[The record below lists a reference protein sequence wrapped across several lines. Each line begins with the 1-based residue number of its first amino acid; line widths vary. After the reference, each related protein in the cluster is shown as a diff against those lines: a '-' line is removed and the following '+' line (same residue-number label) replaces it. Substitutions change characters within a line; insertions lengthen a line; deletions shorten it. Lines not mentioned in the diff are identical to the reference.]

1 MTDTEKLEI
10 IKKWLIQTDL
20 SLKAYTGGLSVDGYT
35 VLFQL
40 RNETKNL
47 EGPDILKMLDELFL
61 KISKNQVT

>member
-10 IKKWLIQTDL
+10 IKKWLIKADL
-20 SLKAYTGGLSVDGYT
+20 SLKAYTGNLSADGYT

-40 RNETKNL
+40 RNETEGL
-47 EGPDILKMLDELFL
+47 EGPNILKMLDELFL